1 MDGGRIRPSLSKPGN
16 KSSGLLKKMANPS
29 VKKLGVFPGPEREKI
44 SRGIWKGVEPMVMW
58 MGSS

>member
-1 MDGGRIRPSLSKPGN
+1 MSPSLSKPGN

-29 VKKLGVFPGPEREKI
+29 VKKFGVFPGPEREKI